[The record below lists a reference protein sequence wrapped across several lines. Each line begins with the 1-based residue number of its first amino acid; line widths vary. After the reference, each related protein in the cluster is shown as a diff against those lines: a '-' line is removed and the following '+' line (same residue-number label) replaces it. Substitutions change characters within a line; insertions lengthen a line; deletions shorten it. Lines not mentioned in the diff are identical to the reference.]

1 MVLIPWLG
9 RSPGKGEWQPT
20 PVFLLGKIPR
30 IGEPGGKGNGNPPQ
44 YSCWENPR
52 DRGAWW
58 PTIHGVANSQ
68 TQLKCLTTTT
78 TNKNCGVILAEFI
91 CILPLPVIICVI
103 LGKTVTFSA
112 SIF

>member
-1 MVLIPWLG
+1 MDGLTDLMDMSLSKLCEMV
-9 RSPGKGEWQPT
+9 K
-20 PVFLLGKIPR
+20 
-30 IGEPGGKGNGNPPQ
+30 
-44 YSCWENPR
+44 
-52 DRGAWW
+52 DREAWCAAV
-58 PTIHGVANSQ
+58 HGVANSQ